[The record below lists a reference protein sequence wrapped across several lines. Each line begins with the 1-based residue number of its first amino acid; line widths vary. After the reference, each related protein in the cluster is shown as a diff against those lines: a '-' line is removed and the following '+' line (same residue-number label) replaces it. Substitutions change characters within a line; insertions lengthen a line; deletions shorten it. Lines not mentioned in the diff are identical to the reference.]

1 MDVLDINNNT
11 SVSGDDDE
19 KKVEINE
26 IDESDNLI
34 KDSIMCNECQVIVS
48 NNEKLLIHK
57 KKKHMRL
64 ICGQCGYLNMSFL
77 AKINWI
83 VMLRITGVKYVL
95 IVEQLSKTNVSKG
108 TWKWIKGMNVNCKV
122 CNQVG
127 ISLYQSIQCHF
138 NSVLLCRNQLIT
150 LNYRHIFRF

>member
-95 IVEQLSKTNVSKG
+95 IVE
-108 TWKWIKGMNVNCKV
+108 
-122 CNQVG
+122 
-127 ISLYQSIQCHF
+127 
-138 NSVLLCRNQLIT
+138 
-150 LNYRHIFRF
+150 